1 MIVCE
6 RIVENIN
13 RRTLLG
19 NEFVIPLLFF
29 SINENELL
37 IASEKVDMNNSKT
50 YVLEDQSKHEIP
62 NDVVLK
68 YIGSWIYDNLIDLGS
83 RDGNRIDTG
92 YPLKYFGEIVKYMK
106 NEYDVNELNDA
117 EFDELVEN

>member
-1 MIVCE
+1 M
-6 RIVENIN
+6 
-13 RRTLLG
+13 
-19 NEFVIPLLFF
+19 
-29 SINENELL
+29 
-37 IASEKVDMNNSKT
+37 
-50 YVLEDQSKHEIP
+50 
-62 NDVVLK
+62 K

-106 NEYDVNELNDA
+106 NEFDIWKLNGV